1 MAGSNASKKVVF
13 AALAGNALIAVTKF
27 VASAMTGSSAM
38 LSEAI
43 HSVVDTGN
51 QALLLLGM
59 RRAAK
64 PADSQHPFGYGMEV
78 YFWSFVVAILLF
90 ALGAGVSIYEGIDKL
105 RFPHSVSDPHINFI
119 VLGFALVFEGAAWA
133 VAFREFRKQ
142 KGARGYLEGVRRSKD
157 PAIFVVLFEDTAAVF
172 GLIAAFIGIALS
184 IHFDH
189 SLFDAAA
196 SIVIGIILAI
206 TATFLALECKGLL
219 IGEGASSAVV
229 SGVRN
234 IVEAHPGI
242 LAVNEL
248 LTMHLGPEDV
258 LLNIS
263 IDFSDDLSSG
273 GVERAIS
280 DLERQIKE
288 SFPEIRRLFIEAQS
302 VTGHQS
308 ARAGS
313 DTET

>member
-1 MAGSNASKKVVF
+1 
-13 AALAGNALIAVTKF
+13 
-27 VASAMTGSSAM
+27 M

-64 PADSQHPFGYGMEV
+64 PADSQHPFGYGMEL
-78 YFWSFVVAILLF
+78 YFWAFVVAILLF
-90 ALGAGVSIYEGIDKL
+90 ALGAGVSVYEGIDKL
-105 RFPHSVSDPHINFI
+105 RFPQSLSDPHINFI
-119 VLGFALVFEGAAWA
+119 VLGIVMVFEAAAWA

-142 KGARGYLEGVRRSKD
+142 KGSRGYLEGVRHSKD
-157 PAIFVVLFEDTAAVF
+157 PAIFVVLFEDTAAIL
-172 GLIAAFIGIALS
+172 GLITAFIGIALS
-184 IHFDH
+184 NHFDNP
-189 SLFDAAA
+189 LFDAAA
-196 SIVIGIILAI
+196 SIVIGVILAI
-206 TATFLALECKGLL
+206 TAIILALECKGLL
-219 IGEGASSAVV
+219 IGEGASFTVV
-229 SGVRN
+229 SGVKD

-248 LTMHLGPEDV
+248 LTMHFGPENI

-288 SFPEIRRLFIEAQS
+288 TFPEIKRLFIEAQS

-313 DTET
+313 HKDA

>member
-27 VASAMTGSSAM
+27 AASAVTGSSAM

-43 HSVVDTGN
+43 HSLVDTGN

-59 RRAAK
+59 QRAAK
-64 PADSQHPFGYGMEV
+64 PADSQHPFGYGMEL
-78 YFWSFVVAILLF
+78 YFWAFVVAILLF
-90 ALGAGVSIYEGIDKL
+90 ALGAGVSVYEGIDKL
-105 RFPHSVSDPHINFI
+105 RFPHHVSNPHINFI
-119 VLGFALVFEGAAWA
+119 VLGIAMVFESAAWA
-133 VAFREFRKQ
+133 VAFRQFRKQ
-142 KGARGYLEGVRRSKD
+142 KGARGYLEGVRHSKD
-157 PAIFVVLFEDTAAVF
+157 PVVFVVLFEDTAAVL

-184 IHFDH
+184 IHFGN

-196 SIVIGIILAI
+196 AIVIGIILAI
-206 TATFLALECKGLL
+206 TALFLALECKGLL
-219 IGEGASSAVV
+219 IGEGASGAVV
-229 SGVRN
+229 SGVKN

-248 LTMHLGPEDV
+248 LTMHLGPEDI

-263 IDFSDDLSSG
+263 IDFSDELTSG

-288 SFPEIRRLFIEAQS
+288 AFPAIKRLFIEAQS

-313 DTET
+313 DKDA

>member
-1 MAGSNASKKVVF
+1 MASSNASKKVVF

-27 VASAMTGSSAM
+27 VASAITGSSAM

-64 PADSQHPFGYGMEV
+64 PADNRHPFGYGMEL
-78 YFWSFVVAILLF
+78 YFWAFVVAILLF
-90 ALGAGVSIYEGIDKL
+90 SLGAGVSVYEGIDKL
-105 RFPHSVSDPHINFI
+105 RFPHPVSNPHINFI
-119 VLGFALVFEGAAWA
+119 VLGVAMVFEAAAWA
-133 VAFREFRKQ
+133 VAFKEFRKQ
-142 KGARGYLEGVRRSKD
+142 KGARGYLEGVRHSKD
-157 PAIFVVLFEDTAAVF
+157 PAIFVVLFEDTAAVL
-172 GLIAAFIGIALS
+172 GLMTAFIGIALS
-184 IHFDH
+184 TYFGNT
-189 SLFDAAA
+189 LYDAAA
-196 SIVIGIILAI
+196 SIVIGTILAI
-206 TATFLALECKGLL
+206 TALFLALECKGLL
-219 IGEGASSAVV
+219 IGEGASGAVIA
-229 SGVRN
+229 GVTN

-248 LTMHLGPEDV
+248 LTMHLGPEDI

-263 IDFSDDLSSG
+263 IDFSDELSSG
-273 GVERAIS
+273 GVEGAIS

-288 SFPEIRRLFIEAQS
+288 TFPEIKRLFIEAQS

-313 DTET
+313 DTDF